1 MDIFNRQRIAE
12 LESKLHETEQDRDRY
27 ISKAAELEMKLRE
40 ISRLEESIP
49 EGCEKGPWC
58 KACEFCRTFHYTGG
72 ISLSGYRSMN
82 VIYTCSKGESCKN
95 FIQKEIKDDK
105 H

>member
-12 LESKLHETEQDRDRY
+12 LENKLHETELDRDRY
-27 ISKAAELEMKLRE
+27 ISLAANLEMKLE
-40 ISRLEESIP
+40 AVSKLEESIP

-58 KACEFCRTFHYTGG
+58 RACEFCRTFHYTSGL
-72 ISLSGYRSMN
+72 SLPGYPGRKN

-95 FIQKEIKDDK
+95 FVQKEIKDD
-105 H
+105 